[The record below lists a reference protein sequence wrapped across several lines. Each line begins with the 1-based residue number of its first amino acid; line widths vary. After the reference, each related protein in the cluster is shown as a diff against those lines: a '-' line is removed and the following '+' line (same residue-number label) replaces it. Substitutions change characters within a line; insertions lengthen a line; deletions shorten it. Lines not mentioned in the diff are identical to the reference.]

1 MALNK
6 SKIIRY
12 KGFGKIFDRSGNAN
26 SIFEE
31 MPLEKIIMSLIDK
44 HNEIL
49 KSINNDKVKAVAFN
63 FLYSADG
70 RIIDINDLYIH
81 RTKEIENIFIANKF
95 STSTMAKTGY
105 IDSWRSLGGK
115 AFEKKS
121 VGFMVP
127 KYLVISKR
135 GINKSKLDNDQIYYY
150 NHLDILM
157 SNKAT
162 FDRLLDSSIV
172 ARSESIIK
180 WASNPIVPE
189 IQTGCFHSA
198 IK

>member
-1 MALNK
+1 
-6 SKIIRY
+6 
-12 KGFGKIFDRSGNAN
+12 
-26 SIFEE
+26 
-31 MPLEKIIMSLIDK
+31 
-44 HNEIL
+44 
-49 KSINNDKVKAVAFN
+49 
-63 FLYSADG
+63 
-70 RIIDINDLYIH
+70 
-81 RTKEIENIFIANKF
+81 
-95 STSTMAKTGY
+95 
-105 IDSWRSLGGK
+105 
-115 AFEKKS
+115 
-121 VGFMVP
+121 MVP